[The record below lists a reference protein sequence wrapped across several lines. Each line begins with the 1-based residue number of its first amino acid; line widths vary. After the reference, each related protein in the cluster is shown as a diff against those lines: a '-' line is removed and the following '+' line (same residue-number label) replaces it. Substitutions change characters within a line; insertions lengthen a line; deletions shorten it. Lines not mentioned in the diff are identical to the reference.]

1 MVEPYLYFNGT
12 CAQAVDFYE
21 TVFSGTDKQVMR
33 FKDAPPNPQFPMPE
47 PLLELVMHAE
57 MTIEETRFSFGD
69 NPDGVVA
76 GDQTT
81 LIVRTTNPEN
91 VANWFN
97 QLADGGVVRMPLGPQ
112 FYARMYAWVIDR
124 FGIHWQLIAE

>member
-1 MVEPYLYFNGT
+1 
-12 CAQAVDFYE
+12 
-21 TVFSGTDKQVMR
+21 
-33 FKDAPPNPQFPMPE
+33 
-47 PLLELVMHAE
+47 LLEHVMHAE
-57 MTIEETRFSFGD
+57 MTIEGTRFSFGD

-81 LIVRTTNPEN
+81 LIVRTSAPET

-97 QLADGGVVRMPLGPQ
+97 QLSAGGVVRMPLGPQ
-112 FYARMYAWVIDR
+112 FYARMYGWVIDR